1 MATNIVTPAFNPTN
15 GIQDIEMEDELAAT
29 QPLDAPST
37 QVEHWQ
43 SIDSG
48 AWGVLVPVDKKSPVI
63 RLVNP
68 IIYLGRTLWQG
79 LPPGQSVQII
89 HPGISKKHCSLH
101 WNGRD
106 DGDYRVYVYDQ
117 CSTNGTYIDNIK
129 LADAQPIPN
138 QDRLPGEGWLV
149 SGNII
154 SFGTSREA
162 LPPNGSQDTRY
173 IYKHLASAMRVSRTM
188 DMIE

>member
-15 GIQDIEMEDELAAT
+15 VVQDVEMEDELAAT

-63 RLVNP
+63 RLVKP

-89 HPGISKKHCSLH
+89 HPNISEYSA
-101 WNGRD
+101 
-106 DGDYRVYVYDQ
+106 
-117 CSTNGTYIDNIK
+117 S
-129 LADAQPIPN
+129 
-138 QDRLPGEGWLV
+138 
-149 SGNII
+149 
-154 SFGTSREA
+154 SFITTARHG
-162 LPPNGSQDTRY
+162 L
-173 IYKHLASAMRVSRTM
+173 L
-188 DMIE
+188 